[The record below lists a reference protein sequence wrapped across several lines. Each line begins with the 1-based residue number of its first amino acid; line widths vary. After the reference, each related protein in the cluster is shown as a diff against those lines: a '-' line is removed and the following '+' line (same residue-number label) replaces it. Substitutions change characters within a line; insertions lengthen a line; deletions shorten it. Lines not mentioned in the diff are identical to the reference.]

1 VANVLVFGSTGQL
14 ARELRRANWE
24 CGTEL
29 TFLDRAAADLAAP
42 HSLGP
47 LIHEIRPDA
56 VVIAAA
62 YTAVD
67 RAEGE
72 EAQALAV
79 NAEGPAAISRAA
91 SERDVPV
98 IYLSTDYVFDGEK
111 PGWYNE
117 ADSTHPLSAY
127 GRSKLAGEEKVRTA
141 NPRHIVLRTS
151 WIYSAHGIN
160 FVRTMLRLATSQE
173 NVEVVADQRGCPT
186 AAADLAAAIA
196 RLIPMLLDPAARFG
210 TYHLA
215 GGSETTWHGFAEEIF
230 AALAARGMKR
240 PQNAPIESGAYPT
253 AAPRPR
259 NSRLSSTNFHGVY
272 GMSLPPWEESLPKVL
287 HELLDA

>member
-14 ARELRRANWE
+14 ARELRRADWE
-24 CGTEL
+24 GGTKL

-47 LIHEIRPDA
+47 LIHQIRPDA
-56 VVIAAA
+56 IVIAAA

-67 RAEGE
+67 KAEGE
-72 EAQALAV
+72 EARALAV

-98 IYLSTDYVFDGEK
+98 VYLSTDYVFDGEK
-111 PGWYNE
+111 PGWYSE

-127 GRSKLAGEEKVRTA
+127 GRSKLAGEEKVRGA

-151 WIYSAHGIN
+151 WIYSAHGTN
-160 FVRTMLRLATSQE
+160 FVRTMLHLATSRE
-173 NVEVVADQRGCPT
+173 KVEVVADQRGCPT
-186 AAADLAAAIA
+186 AAPDLAAAIA
-196 RLIPMLLDPAARFG
+196 RLVPVLLDPAARFG

-215 GGSETTWHGFAEEIF
+215 GGSETTWHGFAEGVF
-230 AALAARGMKR
+230 AALAAHGMKR
-240 PQNAPIESGAYPT
+240 PQNSPIKSNAHPT
-253 AAPRPR
+253 AARRPR
-259 NSRLSSTNFHGVY
+259 NSRLSSTHFRDVY
-272 GMSLPPWEESLPKVL
+272 RMSLPPWEESLPRVL
-287 HELLDA
+287 HELLGA